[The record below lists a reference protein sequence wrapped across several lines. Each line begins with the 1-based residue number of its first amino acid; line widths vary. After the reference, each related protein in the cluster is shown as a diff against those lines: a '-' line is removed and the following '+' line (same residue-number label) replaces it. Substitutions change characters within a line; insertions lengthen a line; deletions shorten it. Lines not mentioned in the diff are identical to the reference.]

1 MAEAFFVSAAS
12 NAVGTLMAEVVQ
24 KPLERY
30 LPHLFRDKAGQS
42 NPLRDLEFSKYN
54 DLVASRSYTSALD
67 KIMDALKDDSVNT
80 IGVWGMGGVGKTTLV
95 TDVGHRAKALQLF
108 HKVIKVVV
116 SQTPDIEKIQ
126 DKVADFLDLK
136 FQKKTK
142 EGKAEELWLQLEKEE
157 KVLIVLDDMWK
168 ELNLKKVGIP
178 LVGNGKG
185 CKIILTTRRTH
196 VCKSMAS
203 EVMVSL
209 NVLEEDEAWA
219 LFKKK
224 SSLDED
230 KDDGDT
236 IKLAKEVARE
246 CRGLPIAIVT
256 LASVLQSTKT
266 VEGWEVAL
274 KKLQSCRLMEIR
286 NVEEEA
292 DENAYM
298 CLKISYD
305 YLRTKTTKRC
315 FLLCSLY
322 PEDHSIDLEELVR
335 FAWGLGLYPNATSI
349 KDARLEL
356 FEDVDYLKD
365 SCLLLE
371 DERERYIKLHDVVR
385 DVAQWIASN
394 EDNGLVIKSE
404 SKQKLEI
411 LLHHDYDGK
420 TPIDFSE
427 EMEELKVLSLK
438 ASYKSDSSV
447 FSLNALESLTNLQ
460 ALQLEGFKQIEGIST
475 LAKLTKLKILHL
487 HGCRVEESIDKL
499 GELKDLK
506 VLDVRQC
513 KVLLGFPPN
522 LIRRLVE
529 VEELYLYDSKGSA
542 ILSELHFL
550 SKLAVL
556 SFKVPSLQNFPQDFL
571 FPKLQR
577 YQIAINRKFASYP
590 SISSRSLSIPQGELL
605 LNVISELVWKVE
617 NLEVSDVM
625 EKEIKYLTDTT
636 PRNVPVATILQN
648 LKRVRIE
655 RCKHLQVIFQLKKV
669 ENQAQLLSNLKFLL
683 LQELP
688 NLECIWKVPTQ
699 HVSLGSLEDV
709 RLWRC
714 GKLKSVFSFSLAQSL
729 VRLEVLEI
737 NECDELKQIVE
748 ELEGGEQEISP
759 NMNLE
764 KPLYL
769 SKLRTLVIKGCNNLE
784 YIFPKFMTREGLPQ
798 LQKLEMI
805 GLSRLKQIWRPAME
819 REEHGIQKLFS
830 SLTDLTL
837 IDCPELIDTTIHSE
851 RAVLKG
857 NIQSSKLNFIST
869 KSLTL
874 EGIMGDDHNLIPE
887 MDREGLNELTV
898 LDLRYS
904 HSVEYLVDTANEH
917 VPDTAF
923 TNLVELRLLEMGGL
937 KRLCN
942 GKFPKRFLQNL
953 EKLTFMRC
961 RELEEVFQIDEFC
974 YSGGQNLLKGSPP
987 YFSLQNLKVVKI
999 CTCRKLK
1006 SLFSASLIQS
1016 LQQLE
1021 ELEIQGYNG
1030 LKTLFTELENDGAE
1044 TESSSHDLH
1053 PLCLP
1058 RLKTLCISDCARLEY
1073 VLPITLAQGLP
1084 RLETL
1089 TLIGSTELKQIFGVA
1104 KEQDGVE
1111 HCIKL
1116 PHLNHLE
1123 LAYLRDL
1130 RSFGPENY
1138 IVKSPALKKLIIS
1151 GCPQLMK
1158 CTNQEEFNNHW
1169 LHLQKIL
1176 TLDVEGLTSLGLG
1189 GREDLEC
1196 LVDTTK
1202 ESVPICVVFSN
1213 LVELE
1218 LKNMIGLKMLCNAQ
1232 PPDGFLQNLKK
1243 LTVEDCGKL
1252 QEVFGIEELLYSR
1265 KGNQTPLLST
1275 LESLRLLSVPE
1286 LRWILKGPTQ
1296 YVSLRNLKD
1305 VKIEKCN
1312 KLESLFSFCLIQSL
1326 RLLEKISI
1334 SDCEKL
1340 EMVFAESNKL
1350 LASAQ
1355 SDLPRLQR
1363 LQLHGL
1369 TNLSSFGPQNYF
1381 IKAPALKSLKVT
1393 NCPRLT
1399 NFNIQQDKPLQAKLS
1414 GGYNF
1419 MSSLKVMTLDG
1430 LIWQQDISKGLIQ
1443 VVLISNLRRLEVY
1456 DCSNLTYIFSPM
1468 LFRNLRQLEILT
1480 IKGCE
1485 KVEQIIVDDDELS
1498 LSPAQDH
1505 DKQMLIFPQLRRLL
1519 LSNLPSLMR
1528 FSPVGY
1534 HLLFPDLKQ
1543 LEIKDCSQ
1551 IITSFTV
1558 DSTSW
1563 VHAETKAP
1571 QLDETSPSKPEIF
1584 WTWLRP
1590 AVGLPPYE
1598 EEAEEISAMK

>member
-1 MAEAFFVSAAS
+1 MAEPFVVAAAA
-12 NAVGTLMAEVVQ
+12 NAVGTLMAKVVQ

-30 LPHLFRDKAGQS
+30 LPHLFRNKAGQS
-42 NPLRDLEFSKYN
+42 TPLRDLEFSKYN

-67 KIMDALKDDSVNT
+67 KIMDALKDDSANT

-126 DKVADFLDLK
+126 DKVADFLGLK

-185 CKIILTTRRTH
+185 CKIILTTRRKN
-196 VCKSMAS
+196 VCESMAS

-209 NVLEEDEAWA
+209 DVLEEDEAWA

-256 LASVLQSTKT
+256 LASALKSTKT
-266 VEGWEVAL
+266 VMGWEVAL
-274 KKLQSCRLMEIR
+274 QKLKSCRLMEIR

-322 PEDHSIDLEELVR
+322 PEDHLIDLEELVR
-335 FAWGLGLYPNATSI
+335 YAWGLGLYPNATSI

-356 FEDVDYLKD
+356 LEDVDHLKD

-427 EMEELKVLSLK
+427 EMQELKVLSLR

-447 FSLNALESLTNLQ
+447 FSLNSLESLTNLQ
-460 ALQLEGFKQIEGIST
+460 ALQLEVFKQIEGIST
-475 LAKLTKLKILHL
+475 LAKLTKLEILHL
-487 HGCRVEESIDKL
+487 NGCRIEESIDKL

-506 VLDVRQC
+506 VLDMRQC
-513 KVLLGFPPN
+513 KVLLGLPPN
-522 LIRRLVE
+522 SIRRLVK
-529 VEELYLYDSKGSA
+529 VEELHLYDSEGIA

-550 SKLAVL
+550 PRLTAL
-556 SFKVPSLQNFPQDFL
+556 SLKVPPLQNFPQDFL
-571 FPKLQR
+571 FPRLQR
-577 YQIAINRKFASYP
+577 YQIAINKEFDSYP
-590 SISSRSLSIPQGELL
+590 GISSRSLSISRGELL
-605 LNVISELVWKVE
+605 LDVISELLWNVE

-625 EKEIKYLTDTT
+625 EKEVKYLTDTT
-636 PRNVPVATILQN
+636 RGNVPVATILQN

-655 RCKHLQVIFQLKKV
+655 KCKHLQVIFQLKKV
-669 ENQAQLLSNLKFLL
+669 ENQAQLLSKLKFLCL
-683 LQELP
+683 RELP
-688 NLECIWKVPTQ
+688 NLECIWKVPNQ
-699 HVSLGSLEDV
+699 HVSLGSLEVV

-714 GKLKSVFSFSLAQSL
+714 GKLKSLFSFSLAQSL
-729 VRLEVLEI
+729 VRLEVLRIE
-737 NECDELKQIVE
+737 NCDELKQIVE
-748 ELEGGEQEISP
+748 ELEGEEQEISP

-764 KPLYL
+764 KPLCL
-769 SKLRTLVIKGCNNLE
+769 SKLITLEIQGCYNLE
-784 YIFPKFMTREGLPQ
+784 YIFPKFMAPEGLPQ

-805 GLSRLKQIWRPAME
+805 GLSRLKQIWGPAKE
-819 REEHGIQKLFS
+819 REEHGVQKLFP

-851 RAVLKG
+851 QAYLEG
-857 NIQSSKLNFIST
+857 SIQSSKLNFINA
-869 KSLTL
+869 KSLSL
-874 EGIMGDDHNLIPE
+874 WNLMGDDYNLIPE
-887 MDREGLNELTV
+887 IDREGLNELIV

-904 HSVEYLVDTANEH
+904 HSVEYLVDTTNEH

-923 TNLVELRLLEMGGL
+923 TNLVELTLQEMGGL

-942 GKFPKRFLQNL
+942 GKFPKPFLQNL
-953 EKLTFMRC
+953 EMLSVEFC
-961 RELEEVFQIDEFC
+961 HQLEEVFQIDEFC
-974 YSGGQNLLKGSPP
+974 YSEGQNLLKGPSP
-987 YFSLQNLKVVKI
+987 YFSLRSLKVVKI
-999 CTCRKLK
+999 DSCQKLK

-1016 LQQLE
+1016 LLLLE
-1021 ELEIQGYNG
+1021 ELRIGYCHE
-1030 LKTLFTELENDGAE
+1030 LKTVFTDLENDGAE

-1053 PLCLP
+1053 LHPLCLP
-1058 RLKTLCISDCARLEY
+1058 RLKTLFIHYCARLKY

-1089 TLIGSTELKQIFGVA
+1089 TLIGCTELKQVFGVA
-1104 KEQDGVE
+1104 KEHDGVE
-1111 HCIKL
+1111 RCIKL
-1116 PHLNHLE
+1116 PHLNQLE

-1138 IVKSPALKKLIIS
+1138 IFKSPALKKLIIS

-1158 CTNQEEFNNHW
+1158 CTNQKEFNNHW

-1176 TLDVEGLTSLGLG
+1176 APNVETSLGLTG
-1189 GREDLEC
+1189 CEDLEC

-1218 LKNMIGLKMLCNAQ
+1218 LKNMIGLKMLSNDQ

-1275 LESLRLLSVPE
+1275 LESLWLLSVPE

-1296 YVSLRNLKD
+1296 YVNLRNLKD
-1305 VKIEKCN
+1305 VSVENCN
-1312 KLESLFSFCLIQSL
+1312 KLESLFSFSLIQSL

-1334 SDCEKL
+1334 SYCEKL

-1350 LASAQ
+1350 LAFAQ
-1355 SDLPRLQR
+1355 SDLPRLQQ
-1363 LQLHGL
+1363 LQLRGL

-1381 IKAPALKSLKVT
+1381 IKAPALKYLIVT

-1419 MSSLKVMTLDG
+1419 MSSLKGMKLGG
-1430 LIWQQDISKGLIQ
+1430 LIWQQDIWKGLIQ
-1443 VVLISNLRRLEVY
+1443 VVLISNLPWLEVY
-1456 DCSNLTYIFSPM
+1456 ECNNLTYIFSPM
-1468 LFRNLRQLEILT
+1468 LVRNLRQLKIL
-1480 IKGCE
+1480 IISGCE
-1485 KVEQIIVDDDELS
+1485 KVEQIIGDDDELS
-1498 LSPAQDH
+1498 LSPAQDR
-1505 DKQMLIFPQLRRLL
+1505 DKQMLIFPRLEELR
-1519 LSNLPSLMR
+1519 LSNLPSLTS
-1528 FSPVGY
+1528 FSPVCY
-1534 HLLFPDLKQ
+1534 HLLFPYLKQ
-1543 LEIKDCSQ
+1543 LKIKDCSQ

-1563 VHAETKAP
+1563 VHAKTKAP
-1571 QLDETSPSKPEIF
+1571 QLDDTSPSKPDIF
-1584 WTWLRP
+1584 WKRRRP
-1590 AVGLPPYE
+1590 ASGLPPYE

>member
-30 LPHLFRDKAGQS
+30 LPHLFCNKGGQS

-67 KIMDALKDDSVNT
+67 KIMVALKDDSVNT

-95 TDVGHRAKALQLF
+95 TDVGHIAKALQLF

-136 FQKKTK
+136 FEKKTK

-185 CKIILTTRRTH
+185 CKIILTTRRKN
-196 VCKSMAS
+196 VCEYMAS

-209 NVLEEDEAWA
+209 DVLEEDEAWA

-224 SSLDED
+224 SALDED

-256 LASVLQSTKT
+256 LASALKSTKT
-266 VEGWEVAL
+266 VMGWEVAL
-274 KKLQSCRLMEIR
+274 KKLKSCRLMEIR

-322 PEDHSIDLEELVR
+322 PEDHLIDLEELVR

-356 FEDVDYLKD
+356 FEDV
-365 SCLLLE
+365 
-371 DERERYIKLHDVVR
+371 
-385 DVAQWIASN
+385 
-394 EDNGLVIKSE
+394 
-404 SKQKLEI
+404 
-411 LLHHDYDGK
+411 
-420 TPIDFSE
+420 
-427 EMEELKVLSLK
+427 
-438 ASYKSDSSV
+438 
-447 FSLNALESLTNLQ
+447 
-460 ALQLEGFKQIEGIST
+460 
-475 LAKLTKLKILHL
+475 
-487 HGCRVEESIDKL
+487 
-499 GELKDLK
+499 
-506 VLDVRQC
+506 
-513 KVLLGFPPN
+513 
-522 LIRRLVE
+522 
-529 VEELYLYDSKGSA
+529 
-542 ILSELHFL
+542 
-550 SKLAVL
+550 
-556 SFKVPSLQNFPQDFL
+556 
-571 FPKLQR
+571 
-577 YQIAINRKFASYP
+577 
-590 SISSRSLSIPQGELL
+590 
-605 LNVISELVWKVE
+605 
-617 NLEVSDVM
+617 
-625 EKEIKYLTDTT
+625 
-636 PRNVPVATILQN
+636 
-648 LKRVRIE
+648 
-655 RCKHLQVIFQLKKV
+655 IFQLKKV
-669 ENQAQLLSNLKFLL
+669 ENQAQLLSNLKFLR

-699 HVSLGSLEDV
+699 HVSLGSLEVV
-709 RLWRC
+709 RLRRC

-729 VRLEVLEI
+729 VRLKELEI
-737 NECDELKQIVE
+737 YECDELEQVVE
-748 ELEGGEQEISP
+748 ELEGEEQELSP

-764 KPLYL
+764 KPLCL
-769 SKLRTLVIKGCNNLE
+769 SKLRTLKIHGCDNLE
-784 YIFPKFMTREGLPQ
+784 YIFPKFMAPEGLPQ
-798 LQKLEMI
+798 LQKLDMF
-805 GLSRLKQIWRPAME
+805 GLSRLKQIWRPIKE
-819 REEHGIQKLFS
+819 REEHGIQKLFP

-851 RAVLKG
+851 RADLEG

-874 EGIMGDDHNLIPE
+874 DKIKGDDHNLIPE

-898 LDLRYS
+898 LDLRCS
-904 HSVEYLVDTANEH
+904 HSVEYLVDTTNDH

-923 TNLVELRLLEMGGL
+923 TNLVKLTLKEMGGL
-937 KRLCN
+937 KRLYN

-953 EKLTFMRC
+953 EDLAVANC
-961 RELEEVFQIDEFC
+961 RELEEVFRIDEFC
-974 YSGGQNLLKGSPP
+974 YSGGQNLLTGSPP
-987 YFSLQNLKVVKI
+987 CFSLQSLKVVKI
-999 CTCRKLK
+999 SMCRKLK

-1021 ELEIQGYNG
+1021 ELRIGFCDE
-1030 LKTLFTELENDGAE
+1030 LKTVFTDLENDGAG
-1044 TESSSHDLH
+1044 TESSSHDLHLH

-1058 RLKTLCISDCARLEY
+1058 RLKTLYIDCFVGLEY
-1073 VLPITLAQGLP
+1073 VLPINLAQGLP

-1089 TLIGSTELKQIFGVA
+1089 ILIGCTELKQIFGAA

-1116 PHLNHLE
+1116 PHLSQLT

-1176 TLDVEGLTSLGLG
+1176 TPNVETSLGLR

-1218 LKNMIGLKMLCNAQ
+1218 LKNMIGLKMLCNGQ

-1252 QEVFGIEELLYSR
+1252 QE
-1265 KGNQTPLLST
+1265 
-1275 LESLRLLSVPE
+1275 
-1286 LRWILKGPTQ
+1286 
-1296 YVSLRNLKD
+1296 
-1305 VKIEKCN
+1305 
-1312 KLESLFSFCLIQSL
+1312 
-1326 RLLEKISI
+1326 
-1334 SDCEKL
+1334 
-1340 EMVFAESNKL
+1340 
-1350 LASAQ
+1350 
-1355 SDLPRLQR
+1355 
-1363 LQLHGL
+1363 
-1369 TNLSSFGPQNYF
+1369 
-1381 IKAPALKSLKVT
+1381 
-1393 NCPRLT
+1393 
-1399 NFNIQQDKPLQAKLS
+1399 LS

-1419 MSSLKVMTLDG
+1419 MSSLKVMILGG
-1430 LIWQQDISKGLIQ
+1430 LSWQQDLWKGSIQ
-1443 VVLISNLRRLEVY
+1443 VVLISNLQRLEVY
-1456 DCSNLTYIFSPM
+1456 GCNNLTYIFSPM
-1468 LFRNLRQLEILT
+1468 LFRNLRQLRTLKIWE
-1480 IKGCE
+1480 CE

-1505 DKQMLIFPQLRRLL
+1505 DKQMLIFPRLEAL
-1519 LSNLPSLMR
+1519 ELSDLPSLTS

-1534 HLLFPDLKQ
+1534 HLLFSDLNELK
-1543 LEIKDCSQ
+1543 IKYCSQ
-1551 IITSFTV
+1551 IITNFTV
-1558 DSTSW
+1558 DSTSC
-1563 VHAETKAP
+1563 VHAETKH
-1571 QLDETSPSKPEIF
+1571 LVDTRSLEIRYKSAI
-1584 WTWLRP
+1584 TLGP
-1590 AVGLPPYE
+1590 LPLPPYVE
-1598 EEAEEISAMK
+1598 EEEDEI